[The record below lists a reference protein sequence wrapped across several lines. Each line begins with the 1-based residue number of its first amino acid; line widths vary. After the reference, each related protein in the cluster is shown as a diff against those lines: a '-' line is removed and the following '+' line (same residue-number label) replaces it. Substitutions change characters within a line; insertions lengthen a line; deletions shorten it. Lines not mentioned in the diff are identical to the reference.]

1 LFFLEYKSIFGTNYG
16 EINDSVSTANRFTK
30 SQGIFMA
37 QLDKIFKAA
46 INLNA
51 SDVHVVPQEPII
63 VRRLGKMTKS
73 KSEKL
78 SPDSARRIILEILT
92 DKQKKKLAHDKQLD
106 FAYEIS
112 EVGRFRGSAMIHHTG
127 LSAVFRVIPPAIK
140 TLAELGLP
148 DVVTKV
154 LDNHQ
159 GLILVTGATGQGK
172 STTLAGMVDYINTNR
187 AHHILTIE
195 DPIEFIHPQKAGVV
209 NQRQL
214 ARDTLSYE
222 NALRAALRED
232 PDVIVIGELRSLDTI
247 AMAISAAETGH
258 LVIGTMATFSAPKT
272 IDRIIDAYPP
282 NEQNQIRTMLGESFR
297 AVITQRLIPGAD
309 DKCMVLATEILIGT
323 VPMSKLIRDGKTF
336 QIPSMMQTGKNVGM
350 QIMDECIL
358 SLVQEGKISAQAAHK
373 NANDPKLFEK
383 LVKDELEKSN

>member
-1 LFFLEYKSIFGTNYG
+1 
-16 EINDSVSTANRFTK
+16 
-30 SQGIFMA
+30 MA
-37 QLDKIFKAA
+37 TLDKVLKAA
-46 INLNA
+46 INFNA
-51 SDVHVVPQEPII
+51 SDVHIVPGEPFII
-63 VRRLGKMTKS
+63 RRLGRMVKMKS
-73 KSEKL
+73 DKL
-78 SPDSARRIILEILT
+78 SVERTRQIISEILT
-92 DKQKKKLAHDKQLD
+92 DDQQKKLMQDKQLD

-112 EVGRFRGSAMIHHTG
+112 ELGRFRGSAMVHNNG
-127 LSAVFRVIPPAIK
+127 LSAVFRVIPPKIK
-140 TLAELGLP
+140 TLEELGLP

-195 DPIEFIHPQKAGVV
+195 DPIEFIHTRKQGVI

-232 PDVIVIGELRSLDTI
+232 PDVIVIGEMRSLDTI
-247 AMAISAAETGH
+247 SMAISAAETGH

-282 NEQNQIRTMLGESFR
+282 NEQNQIRAMLGESFR
-297 AVITQRLIPGAD
+297 AVITQRLIPAANE
-309 DKCMVLATEILIGT
+309 KSMVLASEILIGT

-336 QIPSMMQTGKNVGM
+336 QIPSMMQTGKSVGM

-358 SLVQEGKISAQAAHK
+358 SLLQEGKITAQSAQK
-373 NANDPKLFEK
+373 YANDPKIFDK
-383 LVKDELEKSN
+383 FVKKGN

>member
-1 LFFLEYKSIFGTNYG
+1 
-16 EINDSVSTANRFTK
+16 
-30 SQGIFMA
+30 MA
-37 QLDKIFKAA
+37 ILDQVFKAA
-46 INLNA
+46 INFNA
-51 SDVHVVPQEPII
+51 SDVHIVPGEPFII
-63 VRRLGKMTKS
+63 RRLARMVKM

-78 SPDSARRIILEILT
+78 SLERARQLILELLS
-92 DKQKKKLAHDKQLD
+92 DDQKKKLIHDKQLD

-112 EVGRFRGSAMIHHTG
+112 ELGRFRGSAMVHNNG
-127 LSAVFRVIPPAIK
+127 LSAVFRLIPPKIR
-140 TLAELGLP
+140 TLEELGLP

-172 STTLAGMVDYINTNR
+172 STTLAAMIDYINTHR
-187 AHHILTIE
+187 AQHILTIE
-195 DPIEFIHPQKAGVV
+195 DPIEFIQPRKCGVV

-247 AMAISAAETGH
+247 SMAISAAETGH

-282 NEQNQIRTMLGESFR
+282 TEQNQIRAMLGESFR

-309 DKCMVLATEILIGT
+309 EKSMALATEILIGT
-323 VPMSKLIRDGKTF
+323 VPMAKLIRDGKTF
-336 QIPSMMQTGKNVGM
+336 QIPSMMQTGKSVGM

-358 SLVQEGKISAQAAHK
+358 SLLQEGKITAQSAQK
-373 NANDPKLFEK
+373 YANDPKLFEK
-383 LVKDELEKSN
+383 FVKDEVEKGNS

>member
-1 LFFLEYKSIFGTNYG
+1 
-16 EINDSVSTANRFTK
+16 
-30 SQGIFMA
+30 MA
-37 QLDKIFKAA
+37 ILDKVFKAA
-46 INLNA
+46 INFNA
-51 SDVHVVPQEPII
+51 SDVHIVPGEPFII
-63 VRRLGKMTKS
+63 RRLARMVKM

-78 SPDSARRIILEILT
+78 SPERARQIILEILT
-92 DKQKKKLAHDKQLD
+92 DDQQNKLMQDKQLD
-106 FAYEIS
+106 FAYEIP
-112 EVGRFRGSAMIHHTG
+112 ELGRFRGSTMVHNNG
-127 LSAVFRVIPPAIK
+127 LSAVFRVIPPKIK
-140 TLAELGLP
+140 TLEELGLP

-172 STTLAGMVDYINTNR
+172 STTLAGMIDYINTHR

-195 DPIEFIHPQKAGVV
+195 DPIEFIHPKKSGVV

-232 PDVIVIGELRSLDTI
+232 PDVIVIGELRSLETI
-247 AMAISAAETGH
+247 SMAISAAETGH

-282 NEQNQIRTMLGESFR
+282 DEQNQIRTMLGESFR

-309 DKCMVLATEILIGT
+309 EKSMAMASEILIGT

-336 QIPSMMQTGKNVGM
+336 QIPSMMQTGKGVGM

-358 SLVQEGKISAQAAHK
+358 SLLQEGKITAQSARKH
-373 NANDPKLFEK
+373 ANDPKLFEK
-383 LVKDELEKSN
+383 FVKEEKKE

>member
-1 LFFLEYKSIFGTNYG
+1 
-16 EINDSVSTANRFTK
+16 
-30 SQGIFMA
+30 MA
-37 QLDKIFKAA
+37 QLDKIFKSA

-51 SDVHVVPQEPII
+51 SDVHVVPGEPIVI
-63 VRRLGKMTKS
+63 RRQTRMIKS

-78 SPDSARRIILEILT
+78 SADNARRIILEILSEEQE
-92 DKQKKKLAHDKQLD
+92 KRLRRDKQLD
-106 FAYEIS
+106 FAYELS
-112 EVGRFRGSAMIHHTG
+112 GLGRFRGSAMMHNNG
-127 LSAVFRVIPPAIK
+127 LSAVFRVIPPGIK
-140 TLAELGLP
+140 TLKELGLP
-148 DVVTKV
+148 DIVTKV

-172 STTLAGMVDYINTNR
+172 STTLAAMVDYVNTNR

-195 DPIEFIHPQKAGVV
+195 DPIEFIHPIKRGVV

-214 ARDTLSYE
+214 GRDTLSYE

-247 AMAISAAETGH
+247 SMAISAAETGH

-282 NEQNQIRTMLGESFR
+282 NEQNQIRAMLGESFR
-297 AVITQRLIPGAD
+297 AVITQRLIPATD
-309 DKCMVLATEILIGT
+309 EKSMVLAAEILIGT

-336 QIPSMMQTGKNVGM
+336 QIPSMMQTGKSAGM
-350 QIMDECIL
+350 QIMDECIQAL
-358 SLVQEGKISAQAAHK
+358 LQEGKITARSAQK
-373 NANDPKLFEK
+373 FANNPKFFEK
-383 LVKDELEKSN
+383 FVTKEKEQGNT

>member
-1 LFFLEYKSIFGTNYG
+1 
-16 EINDSVSTANRFTK
+16 
-30 SQGIFMA
+30 MA
-37 QLDKIFKAA
+37 ILDKVFKAA
-46 INLNA
+46 INFNA
-51 SDVHVVPQEPII
+51 SDVHIAPGEPFII
-63 VRRLGKMTKS
+63 RRQGKMVKMKS
-73 KSEKL
+73 DML
-78 SPDSARRIILEILT
+78 SADRTRRIISEILT
-92 DKQKKKLAHDKQLD
+92 DSQQKELLQDMQLD
-106 FAYEIS
+106 FAYEI
-112 EVGRFRGSAMIHHTG
+112 EGLGRFRGSAMVHNNG
-127 LSAVFRVIPPAIK
+127 LSAVFRVIPPKIK
-140 TLAELGLP
+140 TLEELGLP

-187 AHHILTIE
+187 AHHVLTIE
-195 DPIEFIHPQKAGVV
+195 DPIEFIHPKKRGVV

-232 PDVIVIGELRSLDTI
+232 PDVIVIGEMRSLDTI
-247 AMAISAAETGH
+247 SMAISAAETGH

-282 NEQNQIRTMLGESFR
+282 NEQNQVRAMLGESFR
-297 AVITQRLIPGAD
+297 AVITQRLIPGTDENSMA
-309 DKCMVLATEILIGT
+309 LASEILIGT

-336 QIPSMMQTGKNVGM
+336 QIPSMMQTGKSVGM

-358 SLVQEGKISAQAAHK
+358 SLLQEGKINAQSAQK
-373 NANDPKLFEK
+373 YANDPKIFDK
-383 LVKDELEKSN
+383 FVKEGS